1 MEWQT
6 RLTQN
11 QLPQGVWV
19 RLPPFSL
26 VPARSKERKPMNDFV
41 LSIITRTNAVVCGAV
56 GMGWIEMGYP
66 KMAALMFLIGWIDP
80 NWVEMIGKKKKETNN
95 GNAKKRRST
104 TKRTS

>member
-1 MEWQT
+1 MNEF
-6 RLTQN
+6 
-11 QLPQGVWV
+11 V
-19 RLPPFSL
+19 FS
-26 VPARSKERKPMNDFV
+26 V
-41 LSIITRTNAVVCGAV
+41 ITRTNAVVCGAV

-80 NWVEMIGKKKKETNN
+80 NWVELIVKKKKENSN